1 MDERPLRIRSAFE
14 GSNMSEAVTVLDY
27 RAPASTS
34 SVCATRRVY
43 DSSIT
48 VCRSSL
54 RWTDI
59 SERADLNARV
69 LDFPYGT

>member
-1 MDERPLRIRSAFE
+1 MPSKGRTFPEK
-14 GSNMSEAVTVLDY
+14 VTVLEY

-34 SVCATRRVY
+34 SVCGTRRVY
-43 DSSIT
+43 DSYIR

-54 RWTDI
+54 RWTDT
-59 SERADLNARV
+59 SERADLTARA